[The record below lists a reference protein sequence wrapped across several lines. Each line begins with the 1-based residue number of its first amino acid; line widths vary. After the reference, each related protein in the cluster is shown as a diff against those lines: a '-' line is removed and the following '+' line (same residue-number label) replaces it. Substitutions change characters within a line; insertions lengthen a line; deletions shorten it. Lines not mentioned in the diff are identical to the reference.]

1 MSERDVMASYLTEL
15 RRCLK
20 PGRFAFIEY
29 SNLGAYPHRSY
40 PAMGQMAKSFVLPYE
55 RCIGGM
61 SR

>member
-1 MSERDVMASYLTEL
+1 VSERDVMASYLTEL

-40 PAMGQMAKSFVLPYE
+40 PAMGQMAKSFVLPL
-55 RCIGGM
+55 
-61 SR
+61 